1 MVYTSV
7 CQKLLNQHYGENSLC
22 ITLWPDVGLNS
33 QPTPNLR
40 KKLPSDWAQT
50 KQTSA
55 EISPDIITCTFFTCT
70 CRFNTCIPFE
80 YFLLIT

>member
-40 KKLPSDWAQT
+40 KKLPSDRAQPN
-50 KQTSA
+50 KHLRKFLQKLLHVPSLHVHVGL
-55 EISPDIITCTFFTCT
+55 IYHLSTF
-70 CRFNTCIPFE
+70 
-80 YFLLIT
+80 YLSHD